1 MCGHDE
7 VGQVVLLEK
16 GVHVY
21 WSNRVLDALRRSGES
36 HEGGGFPLWCSAAQE
51 VVLEDRLA

>member
-7 VGQVVLLEK
+7 VGGQVVLLEK

-21 WSNRVLDALRRSGES
+21 WSSRVLDALRQSGES
-36 HEGGGFPLWCSAAQE
+36 FLCGALQ
-51 VVLEDRLA
+51 LRRLY

>member
-7 VGQVVLLEK
+7 VGGQVVLLEK

-21 WSNRVLDALRRSGES
+21 WSSRVLDALRRSGES
-36 HEGGGFPLWCSAAQE
+36 FLCGAL
-51 VVLEDRLA
+51 